1 VPVRTSPLPLGEG
14 QGEGSSLQLSER
26 DRALIAPELKAF
38 VAGLRDEA
46 ARAAY
51 TAVLTSLESGSV
63 DGEPLERLGAFL
75 ELALT
80 TGRARHRLGPSG
92 EEALRRLY
100 ERTPRG
106 AAAKESASQVSEALA
121 PLVGGT
127 LRGLNVDVV
136 RPGTYR
142 LVLETDQYR
151 LQLGFAPAGVTVDS
165 VELKL

>member
-1 VPVRTSPLPLGEG
+1 MAVAV
-14 QGEGSSLQLSER
+14 QER
-26 DRALIAPELKAF
+26 ERALVGPELKAF
-38 VAGLRDEA
+38 VGGLRDEN

-51 TAVLTSLESGSV
+51 DAVLTSLEAGSV

-75 ELALT
+75 ELSLT
-80 TGRARHRLGPSG
+80 TGRARNRLGPSG

-106 AAAKESASQVSEALA
+106 AAAKASAAQVSDALA
-121 PLVGGT
+121 PLVGGV

-136 RPGTYR
+136 RPGAYR